1 MKKQNTHIVIKRD
14 DIKKYLSVRQLN
26 NLQDVLNTI
35 MNGREKDGKNRCNE
49 YYICNVDEHYS
60 DKVLDVILKGGKE

>member
-35 MNGREKDGKNRCNE
+35 MNGREKDGKNRCNK
-49 YYICNVDEHYS
+49 YYICNVDESYS
-60 DKVLDVILKGGKE
+60 DKVLDIIQKGGK